1 MVGTRRRSAVG
12 GALKDVESPM
22 LAENNTPTTSRR
34 AKRVSEV
41 SAEQSTLTTRVRSPR
56 VSASAAKTALTPA
69 KNTAT
74 PAKNTATPARKAKG
88 SSPEPKPSAK
98 KKSPENKH
106 LAAALTEDVTK
117 LAATRSPRVS
127 RTASPRISASAKT
140 TTPRTS
146 RSSRSSKIESESTE
160 PSSTETNNDQTETS
174 SVDVTTELLTISNT
188 RSRRLSSSSRPS
200 TPTKSKLLSSADA
213 QCLTPSRKSRRLSGC
228 GPEEVADSVP
238 LVLPPKKRRT
248 SLLVEDDRN
257 EEKIEKK
264 EAEKSENIPEIVV
277 APPAAPTDNNLEMI
291 QEIDEEAANTSIDK
305 TESIEDKESD
315 NGEKIESKVQS
326 EISTENMEEDCIT
339 KKLDKLDA
347 EAKIQETVDMEVSNV
362 AKENKR
368 PVDDEV
374 TTKEIVKEPVVIEQ
388 AKDTETD
395 KEKIK
400 EDSDEEE
407 LLKKISLALIN
418 HIPRQ
423 KPKSGRFWK
432 GERDQFRSI
441 RKDRGNKKTF
451 EERMKKKEEKER
463 NKDLTKQI
471 KEQKAAKI
479 EALKQRQEEN
489 KKRREKNELKNEVY
503 QVVKNP
509 HKIKRMR
516 KRDLAKRDI
525 LDKF

>member
-1 MVGTRRRSAVG
+1 MVGTRRRSAAG

-22 LAENNTPTTSRR
+22 PAEKNTPTTSRR

-69 KNTAT
+69 KNKET
-74 PAKNTATPARKAKG
+74 PAVKAKG

-117 LAATRSPRVS
+117 LPATRSPRAS

-160 PSSTETNNDQTETS
+160 PSSTETNNDQSESS

-228 GPEEVADSVP
+228 GPEEVVDSVP

-305 TESIEDKESD
+305 TEIIEDKESND
-315 NGEKIESKVQS
+315 GKKIESKVQS
-326 EISTENMEEDCIT
+326 EISTEIMEEDCIT

-347 EAKIQETVDMEVSNV
+347 EAKIQETVDKEASNL

-374 TTKEIVKEPVVIEQ
+374 TTKENVKEAVVIKQ
-388 AKDTETD
+388 AKDTKTD
-395 KEKIK
+395 KEKTK

-441 RKDRGNKKTF
+441 RKDKGNKKTF